1 MDIKLG
7 KNGVTDDAYKK
18 QVKENMVAI
27 GVIKRTNIK
36 RYKKI
41 LTNIRN
47 QLAFGIDDY
56 IKP

>member
-27 GVIKRTNIK
+27 WLIKVKNIK
-36 RYKKI
+36 RYENI